1 MTDLKQSS
9 ICDFCN
15 KTFSRKDNCDRHKLR
30 CKNKIAND
38 KLEHILKQ
46 KEEEI
51 KEKDY
56 QLRQKEDQI
65 NFLKS
70 MLDKY
75 ADKPTIVNYNN
86 SNNNNT
92 INNNLSI
99 KQMVSKLD
107 PINFKDVRDHMDN
120 FTSSYQDQGTQ
131 GFAKFLCDHPFK
143 DKFITTDFSR
153 SIIAYK
159 TNDHEFVRDPE
170 SAYLITRT
178 LKENK
183 DDIIDSSNVR
193 LKFINNKIKNAEDDE
208 DVEKFCSKK
217 MNIKK
222 LLDTTQNID
231 TTKINDKDMAN
242 VFRSSGVVT
251 YQNIL
256 ESKELT
262 DNSDNSSDSEYY

>member
-1 MTDLKQSS
+1 MTELNQGNICEFCKRIFSS
-9 ICDFCN
+9 KSNCTKHKHIC
-15 KTFSRKDNCDRHKLR
+15 KIK
-30 CKNKIAND
+30 KNKELSDTIVLKD
-38 KLEHILKQ
+38 IIKQ
-46 KEEEI
+46 KDEELSKNYTEI
-51 KEKDY
+51 KQKD
-56 QLRQKEDQI
+56 EQI
-65 NFLKS
+65 KFLKS
-70 MLDKY
+70 MIESLSN
-75 ADKPTIVNYNN
+75 KPTNISYNN
-86 SNNNNT
+86 CNNV
-92 INNNLSI
+92 NNNLTI

-262 DNSDNSSDSEYY
+262 DNSDSDSS